1 MRLTAEQI
9 AAIRRTAAELFGA
22 DARVWLFGSRVDDR
36 GVGGDIDLLIETG
49 TKAELRRTLRAQA
62 LLEQALGEPVDLIT
76 SSPHQ
81 APRPIERIARLTGVP
96 LT

>member
-9 AAIRRTAAELFGA
+9 AAIRRTTAEIFGA
-22 DARVWLFGSRVDDR
+22 NARVWLFGSRVDD
-36 GVGGDIDLLIETG
+36 GGIGGDIDLLIETD
-49 TKAELRRTLRAQA
+49 TKAELRRTLSAQA
-62 LLEQALGEPVDLIT
+62 RLEQLLGAPVDLIT

-81 APRPIERIARLTGVP
+81 AQRPIERIARLTGVQ

>member
-9 AAIRRTAAELFGA
+9 AAIRRTAAEMFGTG
-22 DARVWLFGSRVDDR
+22 ARVWLFGSRVDDQ
-36 GVGGDIDLLIETG
+36 GVGGDVDLLIETD
-49 TKAELRRTLRAQA
+49 TKAELRQTLRAQV

-76 SSPHQ
+76 SSPQ
-81 APRPIERIARLTGVP
+81 QVERPIERIARLTGVP